1 MEDNNDCGCMKINLS
16 DSYEPK
22 LSHGLA
28 AIGSA
33 TGLIYG
39 ITQQKR
45 WWMVGLL
52 MIAGAGLGRGIGY
65 VVDSKNTPQ

>member
-1 MEDNNDCGCMKINLS
+1 MKIDLS
-16 DSYEPK
+16 NSYEPK

-39 ITQQKR
+39 VVQQKR
-45 WWMVGLL
+45 WWIVGLL

-65 VVDSKNTPQ
+65 VVESDKTPTA